1 MAATPQ
7 SGKIILDKL
16 ATRRIALH
24 EQYSIRA
31 NPGFGLSHIAF
42 NEPSRVCR
50 PWLAH
55 D

>member
-1 MAATPQ
+1 MAPTPQ
-7 SGKIILDKL
+7 SGKIILDNF

-24 EQYSIRA
+24 EQYSMRG
-31 NPGFGLSHIAF
+31 NPGFGLPHIAI

-50 PWLAH
+50 AWTAH